1 MKNFSLEPII
11 VLIVF
16 ILIPLVNYVL
26 ERMRRRF
33 EPPKPTLRRI
43 PDTGLR
49 RQAAPEPRRISPEPH
64 TPAGTGAVQKKAIP
78 NPGRCAARDCRDDD
92 SRNMARLRPGGLDWL
107 KVSRFVRIPQHSPKA

>member
-33 EPPKPTLRRI
+33 EPPKPTVRRI

-49 RQAAPEPRRISPEPH
+49 RQAAPEPRRTSQVQRGRAQEA
-64 TPAGTGAVQKKAIP
+64 TPTRVLPPTQERSRKRLFRTPGDLRRVIIAMTVL
-78 NPGRCAARDCRDDD
+78 GRCRASDPA
-92 SRNMARLRPGGLDWL
+92 S
-107 KVSRFVRIPQHSPKA
+107 